1 MEDDAAGLVLR
12 LALKTRFS
20 QQGWGSTPPS
30 SANNCLDSSGVEHL
44 IYIQRVRGS
53 KPCPGTKHGSVAQLV
68 EQRIENP
75 CVGGSIPS

>member
-30 SANNCLDSSGVEHL
+30 SAKQGLDSSGVERL
-44 IYIQRVRGS
+44 VYTERVRGS
-53 KPCPGTKHGSVAQLV
+53 KPCPGTKHGSVAQSV
-68 EQRIENP
+68 EQ
-75 CVGGSIPS
+75 